1 MKNNTPH
8 HIWHVD
14 AKINS
19 LQLLRITLTERTTR
33 LDLGYQANDEFYSGW
48 WINIYQET
56 HLRSSAS
63 DRKFLMQ
70 DQKNIVTA
78 PNRMHYDSRA
88 DWQFFSL
95 FFAPLPLVDQ
105 HISMIESE
113 KPDKHNFN
121 FYDIPLLVKDSI
133 LLKLD

>member
-8 HIWHVD
+8 HIWHVN

-33 LDLGYQANDEFYSGW
+33 LDLGYQANDEYDYGW

-56 HLRSSAS
+56 HLLTSVSE
-63 DRKFLMQ
+63 RKFLMQ
-70 DQKNIVTA
+70 DHKNIVTA
-78 PNRMHYDSRA
+78 PGRLNYESRS

-105 HISMIESE
+105 YVSMIESE
-113 KPDKHNFN
+113 KPDKNNFN
-121 FYDIPLLVKDSI
+121 FYNIPLITKEAVLF
-133 LLKLD
+133 KLD

>member
-1 MKNNTPH
+1 MKNNLPH

-33 LDLGYQANDEFYSGW
+33 LDLGYQANDEFYSRW
-48 WINIYQET
+48 WINIYRET
-56 HLRSSAS
+56 HLLTSAS
-63 DRKFLMQ
+63 DRKFHMQ
-70 DQKNIVTA
+70 DQKDIVTA
-78 PNRMHYDSRA
+78 PNKVFYESRT

-113 KPDKHNFN
+113 KLDKNNFN
-121 FYDIPLLVKDSI
+121 FYEIPLLIKDSI
-133 LLKLD
+133 LLKLE

>member
-1 MKNNTPH
+1 MKTTGPH
-8 HIWHVD
+8 HIWHVN
-14 AKINS
+14 AQINS

-33 LDLGYQANDEFYSGW
+33 LDLGYQANDEFDHGW

-56 HLRSSAS
+56 HLRTSVS
-63 DRKFLMQ
+63 DRKFHMQ
-70 DQKNIVTA
+70 DQKDIITA
-78 PNRMHYDSRA
+78 PGKMHYESRS

-113 KPDKHNFN
+113 KPDKNNFN
-121 FYDIPLLVKDSI
+121 FYEMPLLIKDSI

>member
-8 HIWHVD
+8 YIWHVD

-19 LQLLRITLTERTTR
+19 LQLLRITLTDRTTR
-33 LDLGYQANDEFYSGW
+33 LDLGYQANDKFYSGW

-63 DRKFLMQ
+63 DRKFIMQ
-70 DQKNIVTA
+70 DQKHIVTA

-95 FFAPLPLVDQ
+95 FFAPLPMVEQ

-113 KPDKHNFN
+113 KPDKNNFN
-121 FYDIPLLVKDSI
+121 FYEIPLLVNDSI

>member
-8 HIWHVD
+8 HVWHVD
-14 AKINS
+14 AKVTS

-48 WINIYQET
+48 WINIYLET

-78 PNRMHYDSRA
+78 PNRMHYDSRS

-113 KPDKHNFN
+113 KPDKDNFN
-121 FYDIPLLVKDSI
+121 FYEIPLLVKDSI